1 MPAEPGTY
9 IETLK
14 VRLLLDELVQSFDI
28 LREEETPLRAYF
40 RVRCVLTNDDIL
52 ESAAHLEIQGDEL
65 VLVDYRHQW
74 MTRDHAFRVRWD
86 ATPHY
91 PDLPG
96 APHHVHDGSE
106 ENVQPGHPMHLMDVL
121 DAIAERLAEWGST

>member
-14 VRLLLDELVQSFDI
+14 ARLLLDELVQSFDI
-28 LREEETPLRAYF
+28 TREEETPLRAYF

-52 ESAAHLEIQGDEL
+52 ESATYLEIRGEDL

-74 MTRDHAFRVRWD
+74 MTQEHALRARWD

-96 APHHVHDGSE
+96 APYHVHDGSE
-106 ENVQPGHPMHLMDVL
+106 NNVHPGSPMHLGNVL
-121 DAIAERLAEWGST
+121 DAIAERLADE

>member
-1 MPAEPGTY
+1 MMG
-9 IETLK
+9 
-14 VRLLLDELVQSFDI
+14 LLLDELVQSFKV
-28 LREEETPLRAYF
+28 LREEETPLKAYF
-40 RVRCVLTNDDIL
+40 CVRCVLTNDDIL
-52 ESAAHLEIQGDEL
+52 ESAAYLEIQGDEL

-74 MTRDHAFRVRWD
+74 MTRDHALRVRWD

-121 DAIAERLAEWGST
+121 DAIAERLAGWGSA

>member
-14 VRLLLDELVQSFDI
+14 VRLLSDELVQSFDI
-28 LREEETPLRAYF
+28 TREEETPLRAYF

-52 ESAAHLEIQGDEL
+52 ESATYLEIRGEEL

-74 MTRDHAFRVRWD
+74 MTRDHALRVRWD

-91 PDLPG
+91 PNLPG

-106 ENVQPGHPMHLMDVL
+106 ENVQPGHPMHLADVL
-121 DAIAERLAEWGST
+121 DAIAERLAGRGSV

>member
-1 MPAEPGTY
+1 MPADPGTY

-28 LREEETPLRAYF
+28 IREEATPLRAYF

-52 ESAAHLEIQGDEL
+52 DSATYLEIRGEEL

-74 MTRDHAFRVRWD
+74 MTPNYALRVRWD
-86 ATPHY
+86 AAPHY
-91 PDLPG
+91 PNLPG
-96 APHHVHDGSE
+96 APYHVHNGSE
-106 ENVQPGHPMHLMDVL
+106 ENVQPGHPMHLTDVL
-121 DAIAERLAEWGST
+121 DAIAERLTG

>member
-28 LREEETPLRAYF
+28 VREEETPLRAYF

-52 ESAAHLEIQGDEL
+52 ESAVYLEIQGDEL

-74 MTRDHAFRVRWD
+74 MTRDHALRVRWD

-96 APHHVHDGSE
+96 APHHVHDDSE
-106 ENVQPGHPMHLMDVL
+106 ENVQPGHPMHLTDVL
-121 DAIAERLAEWGST
+121 DAIAERLAQ